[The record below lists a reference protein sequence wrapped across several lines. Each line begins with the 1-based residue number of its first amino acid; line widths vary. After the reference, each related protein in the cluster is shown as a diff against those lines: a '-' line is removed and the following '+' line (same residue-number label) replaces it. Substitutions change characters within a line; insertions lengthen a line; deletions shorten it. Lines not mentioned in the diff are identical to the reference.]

1 MEINND
7 MIIKYLLKK
16 KEQPY
21 SFENQK
27 NIMTWSNKFP
37 TKFLNLFGDKFYKIG
52 VTQMYDNK
60 NISFYTSFLTL
71 LFEEVMTLTTKEEIN
86 KITSFSNDL
95 VNKLSNIPDNLKQI
109 SKEAF
114 KKYIKNTDSCIW
126 VYELIV
132 HVYKFNFLI
141 FDFKTNDIYTIYSTD
156 VMNPWRPF
164 LLFAK
169 QDNNW
174 EPIRTSENKFFDY
187 NDNIIK
193 KILSTSEIKY
203 YDNGIIN
210 KDYILVDNLNEIMN
224 DYNVTNTINDSSNSM
239 DSENTKTFIKKDVKN
254 NLSQNK
260 LNKMTKD
267 ELITY
272 MKSLNLKPNSK
283 STKKDLIQTVLAE
296 N

>member
-16 KEQPY
+16 KDQAV

-37 TKFLNLFGDKFYKIG
+37 IKFLNLFGDKFYKIG
-52 VTQMYDNK
+52 VTQTNDNK

-71 LFEEVMTLTTKEEIN
+71 LFEEIMTLTQKEEIN
-86 KITSFSNDL
+86 KLNSFSNDL
-95 VNKLSNIPDNLKQI
+95 VNKLTNIPDNLKQI
-109 SKEAF
+109 SKEAL

-141 FDFKTNDIYTIYSTD
+141 FDFKTNDIYTIYPKD

-169 QDNNW
+169 QENNW

-224 DYNVTNTINDSSNSM
+224 DYNVTNTINDSSNSI

-260 LNKMTKD
+260 LSKMTKD

>member
-16 KEQPY
+16 KEQTF

-52 VTQMYDNK
+52 VTQVNDNK

-71 LFEEVMTLTTKEEIN
+71 LFEEVMTLTSKEELSKIN
-86 KITSFSNDL
+86 SFSNDL

-141 FDFKTNDIYTIYSTD
+141 FDFKTNDIYTIYPTD

-224 DYNVTNTINDSSNSM
+224 EYTVTNTIDDSTNSI